1 MISGPTRAFADAFA
15 ASLEEQAA
23 ELFSDAEQHTGMAKA
38 QYLLQATLLLRV
50 ANACRKASG
59 S

>member
-23 ELFSDAEQHTGMAKA
+23 ELLEDSKQHEGFTLA

-50 ANACRKASG
+50 ANACRKAAEQ
-59 S
+59 